1 MYEDPPPP
9 SIIETYRSSRR
20 QSRRATLTPPLS
32 PFDLEGVPL
41 VSSQNEK
48 YLQVDSG
55 QMQSR
60 APSRSDSLFDR
71 IFPPLAPRSDTDRS
85 SRYDAGSGIPS
96 SQSHRT
102 HVQLGALPVVLS
114 RSVDASRVPEVTL
127 RNTEPLSPPLPV
139 VRTHTP
145 SRTIHPHPPPSDR
158 RGEERRQS
166 RHRRESAK
174 VYTLNISPPTQPS
187 IPSPQ
192 LVSSP
197 ASRQTIVQDSK
208 SLIAY
213 SSISHMGVVVLG
225 LFSNSI
231 QGIEG
236 ALLLSLAHGFVSP
249 ALFIYVGG
257 VLYERTGTRNFVY
270 IRGLVHFMP
279 VGTILF
285 FIFTLC
291 NTGIPLSLNFLGE
304 QMSLIGIWDRSPII
318 AVLGSTGIVLSA
330 CYSIFFYNRISY
342 GSVSPHMKNTL
353 LDIREIEYTSLISL
367 LIPTLLLGILPNI
380 ILNKVHFSVTTLL
393 SVY

>member
-197 ASRQTIVQDSK
+197 ASRQTIVVGGSPRIRGSSRQDTSHELGYNA
-208 SLIAY
+208 SHPVLH
-213 SSISHMGVVVLG
+213 SSRDRSM
-225 LFSNSI
+225 S
-231 QGIEG
+231 
-236 ALLLSLAHGFVSP
+236 
-249 ALFIYVGG
+249 YVGSPPIPSASHEPSTRRSTHSRHSYSPQSTRHHNVKTNRRYSAPLESIPQDHVLPQTPISSATPVQMPRPSFNVGRREPDLPSHRQSTAYPLAVHKSTPANRTVG
-257 VLYERTGTRNFVY
+257 VAGVARWDPSNLWD
-270 IRGLVHFMP
+270 
-279 VGTILF
+279 
-285 FIFTLC
+285 
-291 NTGIPLSLNFLGE
+291 PL
-304 QMSLIGIWDRSPII
+304 
-318 AVLGSTGIVLSA
+318 A
-330 CYSIFFYNRISY
+330 NR
-342 GSVSPHMKNTL
+342 P
-353 LDIREIEYTSLISL
+353 R
-367 LIPTLLLGILPNI
+367 
-380 ILNKVHFSVTTLL
+380 
-393 SVY
+393 